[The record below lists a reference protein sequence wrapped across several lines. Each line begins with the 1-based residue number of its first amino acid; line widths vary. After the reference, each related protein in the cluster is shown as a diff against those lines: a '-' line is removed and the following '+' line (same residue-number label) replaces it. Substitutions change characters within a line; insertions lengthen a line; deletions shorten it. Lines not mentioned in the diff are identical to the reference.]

1 MAETTGS
8 EELFEHFRFVA
19 DKGQNPIRV
28 DKFLVDR
35 ITGTS
40 RNRVQKAADE
50 GYILVNGKSEKSNYK
65 VRPGDVV
72 QVMMDR
78 PRHTTEIVPEDIPLD
93 IVYEDDDLLVV
104 NKPAGMVVHPG
115 HGNYTGTL
123 VNALAHYFIAQGIDV
138 DLGAAEEPDY
148 DADAE
153 GETPDDNKPAAEKGS
168 AIGEKEKMGS
178 FQTRIGL
185 IHRIDKETSGL
196 LVIAK
201 NEDAGTDLSRQFFHK
216 TTRRLYTALV
226 WGHVEQDEGV
236 IVGNIGRNHRDRT
249 LMDFFPE
256 GSEEGKPAVTHYRV
270 LERLGYVTLL
280 ECRLETGRT
289 HQIRVHMKHL
299 GHTLFNDKT
308 YGGDQILKGTTF
320 AKYSQFVRNCF
331 ETCPRQALHA
341 RTLGFRHPRTGE
353 EMDFEAPLPADMMKL
368 VERWRDYIANREK

>member
-1 MAETTGS
+1 MDN
-8 EELFEHFRFVA
+8 ELFEHFRFVA
-19 DKGQNPIRV
+19 DRGQGPLRV

-35 ITGTS
+35 IVGTS
-40 RNRVQKAADE
+40 RNRIQNAAD
-50 GYILVNGKSEKSNYK
+50 GGFILVNGKPEKCSYK

-78 PRHTTEIVPEDIPLD
+78 PRHSTELIPEDIPLD
-93 IVYEDDDLLVV
+93 IIYEDEDLLVV

-123 VNALAHYFIAQGIDV
+123 VNALAYHFQQEGLNV
-138 DLGAAEEPDY
+138 NLGG

-153 GETPDDNKPAAEKGS
+153 ADQDAENGDAES
-168 AIGEKEKMGS
+168 FDYQQRMG
-178 FQTRIGL
+178 L
-185 IHRIDKETSGL
+185 VHRIDKETSGL

-201 NEDAGTDLSRQFFHK
+201 TEDAGTSLSRQFFHK

-226 WGHVEQDEGV
+226 WGHVEKDEGV

-249 LMDFFPE
+249 LMDFYPE
-256 GSEEGKPAVTHYRV
+256 GSEEGKPAITHYRV
-270 LERLGYVTLL
+270 IERLGYVALV

-331 ETCPRQALHA
+331 EACPRQALHA
-341 RTLGFRHPRTGE
+341 RTLGFKHPRTGE
-353 EMDFEAPLPADMMKL
+353 EMDFECPIPADMASL

>member
-1 MAETTGS
+1 MEQNTDS
-8 EELFEHFRFVA
+8 ELFEHFRFVA
-19 DKGQNPIRV
+19 DRGQGPIRV

-35 ITGTS
+35 INGTS
-40 RNRVQKAADE
+40 RNRIQRAADE
-50 GYILVNGKSEKSNYK
+50 GCIFVNGRPEKCSYK
-65 VRPGDVV
+65 VRPCDVV

-78 PRHTTEIVPEDIPLD
+78 PRHSTEIIPEDIPLD

-123 VNALAHYFIAQGIDV
+123 VNALAHHFIQQGLDI
-138 DLGAAEEPDY
+138 DLGGADDASQDEEDLTTVS
-148 DADAE
+148 DASPTGESPVSDAPPSDK
-153 GETPDDNKPAAEKGS
+153 TPDFQHR
-168 AIGEKEKMGS
+168 MG
-178 FQTRIGL
+178 L
-185 IHRIDKETSGL
+185 VHRIDKETSGL

-201 NEDAGTDLSRQFFHK
+201 TEDAGTSLSRQFFHK

-236 IVGNIGRNHRDRT
+236 IRGNIGRNHRDRI
-249 LMDFFPE
+249 LMDFYPE
-256 GSEEGKPAVTHYRV
+256 GSDEGKPAVTHYRV
-270 LERLGYVTLL
+270 LERLGYVTLV

-320 AKYSQFVRNCF
+320 ARYSQFVRNCF
-331 ETCPRQALHA
+331 DLCPRQALHA

-353 EMDFEAPLPADMMKL
+353 EMDFEAPLPPDMTQL
-368 VERWRDYIANREK
+368 VDRWRSYIAHRE